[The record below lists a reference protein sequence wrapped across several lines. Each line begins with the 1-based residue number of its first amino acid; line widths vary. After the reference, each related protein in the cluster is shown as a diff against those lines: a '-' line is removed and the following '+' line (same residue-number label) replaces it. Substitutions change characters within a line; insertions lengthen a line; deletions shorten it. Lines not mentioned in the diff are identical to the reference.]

1 MNWMEKL
8 KWVIHILRWRLS
20 WSRRNLDYRPSEADP
35 HKFLS
40 AREAAA
46 LIPDKACVFS
56 SGIAGNAR
64 CSIFFY
70 AIRDQFLR
78 SGHPR
83 DLTWINA
90 GAQGSRGRVPGTVE
104 EIGLPGLMKTYL
116 AGHLETAKA
125 QLQLGE
131 KNELAL
137 YTLPQG
143 IISLL
148 LEAQGRGEKELLSE
162 VGINT
167 FIDPAF
173 GTGSAVNEAATVE
186 WVSRS
191 GNTLRYT
198 MPQPDIALLSAPY
211 ADLDGNIYF
220 KNASTITE
228 NLPSIH
234 SVRRHGGRV
243 MVAVSAIIQSS
254 PEHISIPAEQVDYI
268 VVNPYN
274 EQTVSVPQSRYW
286 DIFTPDGVVDI
297 HRAVERLKFINTFLK
312 ITPVR
317 TPIGKMMARLAASIF
332 TQHVPLGGMINI
344 GVGFP
349 EEVAREIIEHG
360 REQDYIFTTEAGSYG
375 GLPSPGIFFGAAIHP
390 VHLESSSQ
398 MFERYHQHLDAGVLG
413 FLEVDSAGNINVSK
427 RGEKITDYVG
437 PGGFPDIVY
446 GAQNLI
452 FIGNWMYPCGFELRN
467 GKVCRTKTGKPK
479 FVDRVREVTFN
490 GQEALNMGKQVFYI
504 TDVGYF
510 QLTSRGLELR
520 AIFPGIRI
528 QEDILDLSGA
538 KIYIPVEGKIP
549 VIDPR
554 IVSGVGFEPLSVIPE
569 VPRETPTTS

>member
-8 KWVIHILRWRLS
+8 KWIIHILRWRLS

-70 AIRDQFLR
+70 AIRDLFLR

-83 DLTWINA
+83 GLTWVNA

-104 EIGLPGLMKTYL
+104 EIGLPGLMATYL
-116 AGHLETAKA
+116 TGHLETAKA
-125 QLQLGE
+125 QLKLGE

-148 LEAQGRGEKELLSE
+148 LEAQGRGAHEIISE
-162 VGINT
+162 VGLNT
-167 FIDPAF
+167 FVDPTF
-173 GTGSAVNEAATVE
+173 GTGSAVNEVATKE
-186 WVSRS
+186 WVSRTGDS
-191 GNTLRYT
+191 LRYT

-211 ADLDGNIYF
+211 ADAEGNIYF

-228 NLPSIH
+228 NIPSIH

-243 MVAVSAIIQSS
+243 MVAVSAILPKAPDQ
-254 PEHISIPAEQVDYI
+254 ISIPAEQVDYI

-286 DIFTPDGVVDI
+286 DIFTPDAKVDP
-297 HRAVERLKFINTFLK
+297 HQAVERLKFINTFLK

-332 TQHVPLGGMINI
+332 AQNVPKGGMINI

-360 REQDYIFTTEAGSYG
+360 REQDYVFTTEAGSYG

-390 VHLESSSQ
+390 VHLESSSE
-398 MFERYHQHLDAGVLG
+398 MFERYHQHLDAAVLG

-427 RGEKITDYVG
+427 RGEKVTDYVG

-446 GAQNLI
+446 GAKNLI
-452 FIGNWMYPCGFELRN
+452 FIGNWMHPCGFELRN
-467 GKVCRTKTGKPK
+467 GRVSRTKTGKPK
-479 FVDRVREVTFN
+479 FVDQVSEVTFN
-490 GQEALNMGKQVFYI
+490 GREALVMGKQIFYI

-510 QLTSRGLELR
+510 KLKPRGLELM

-528 QEDILDLSGA
+528 REDILSLSGA
-538 KIYIPVEGKIP
+538 RIHIASDGEVP

-554 IVSGVGFEPLSVIPE
+554 IVSGVGFEPSIP
-569 VPRETPTTS
+569 PFRLDALLPL